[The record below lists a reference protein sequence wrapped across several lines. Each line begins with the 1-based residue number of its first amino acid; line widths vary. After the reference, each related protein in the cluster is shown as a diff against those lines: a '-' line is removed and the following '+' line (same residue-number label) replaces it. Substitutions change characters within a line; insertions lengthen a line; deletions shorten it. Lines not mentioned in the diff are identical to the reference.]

1 MMESDIKPEIG
12 ANWNQVRM
20 LEKIAMIL
28 AEIRDELR
36 GIQNEDY

>member
-1 MMESDIKPEIG
+1 MKSDIKPELG
-12 ANWNQVRM
+12 YSWNEVRM

-36 GIQNEDY
+36 GIQEEDS